1 MKKVTR
7 KVKVV
12 TWMMGYIDSESGRTS
27 ENVITVCDGT
37 DMTKQVG
44 KVTADRGMCYSATV
58 DSETEVLMAM
68 DINDF
73 VRYAMPDPEK
83 TDNDYVRYATPV
95 EEKTEEEEEDNE

>member
-7 KVKVV
+7 KVKAV
-12 TWMMGYIDSESGRTS
+12 TWRIGYIDRESGRTS
-27 ENVITVCDGT
+27 ENVITLCDGT

-73 VRYAMPDPEK
+73 VRF
-83 TDNDYVRYATPV
+83 ATPV
-95 EEKTEEEEEDNE
+95 TEKTEEEEEDDE

>member
-7 KVKVV
+7 RVKAV
-12 TWMMGYIDSESGRTS
+12 TWRMGYIDSESGRTS

-44 KVTADRGMCYSATV
+44 RVTADRGMCYSATV

-73 VRYAMPDPEK
+73 VRYA
-83 TDNDYVRYATPV
+83 TPV
-95 EEKTEEEEEDNE
+95 AEKTEEEEEDNE

>member
-7 KVKVV
+7 RVKAV
-12 TWMMGYIDSESGRTS
+12 TWRMGYIDSKSGRTY

-44 KVTADRGMCYSATV
+44 KVTKDGIMCYSAEV
-58 DSETEVLMAM
+58 DSAKEVLMCM

-73 VRYAMPDPEK
+73 VRF
-83 TDNDYVRYATPV
+83 AT
-95 EEKTEEEEEDNE
+95 EATEKTEAEEEED

>member
-7 KVKVV
+7 RVKAV
-12 TWMMGYIDSESGRTS
+12 TWRMGYIDSESGRTS

-37 DMTKQVG
+37 DMTKHVG

-58 DSETEVLMAM
+58 DSETELVLAM

-73 VRYAMPDPEK
+73 VRFATSVAEK
-83 TDNDYVRYATPV
+83 RVTYGTPV
-95 EEKTEEEEEDNE
+95 TEKTEEEDND

>member
-7 KVKVV
+7 KVKAV
-12 TWMMGYIDSESGRTS
+12 TWRMGYIDSESGRTS

-44 KVTADRGMCYSATV
+44 KVTSEGVMCYSATV
-58 DSETEVLMAM
+58 DSETDVMLSM

-73 VRYAMPDPEK
+73 VRFATVATEK
-83 TDNDYVRYATPV
+83 NTD
-95 EEKTEEEEEDNE
+95 EEEDNEQ